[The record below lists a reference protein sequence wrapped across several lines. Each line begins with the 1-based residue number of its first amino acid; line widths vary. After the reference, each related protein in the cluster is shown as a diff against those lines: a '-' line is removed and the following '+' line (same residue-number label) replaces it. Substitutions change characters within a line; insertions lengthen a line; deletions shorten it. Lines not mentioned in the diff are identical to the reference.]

1 MHTLPRSMCSFV
13 KYWWSVGIWACS
25 LFLSLTVWYTYRLV
39 TLTLFLWIFQGIQYA
54 PRRNVKLKT
63 ELIDVDLVRG
73 KSERE
78 RDLSIDEFVKKDD
91 IKTCIF
97 ILIHLDKC
105 GDFLSMPREIGKLSR
120 EYLMPVYFNC
130 LNRFNLFQSK
140 APSVLDLY
148 CSQGSMQGCVLSP
161 LLSMVSSTK

>member
-1 MHTLPRSMCSFV
+1 MHTLPRSMCSIV
-13 KYWWSVGIWACS
+13 RYWWSVGIWACS

-39 TLTLFLWIFQGIQYA
+39 TLTLFPWIFQGIQYA

-78 RDLSIDEFVKKDD
+78 RFVYWWICERKHKYMY
-91 IKTCIF
+91 
-97 ILIHLDKC
+97 IHLDKC
-105 GDFLSMPREIGKLSR
+105 GDFLSMQREIGELSR

-140 APSVLDLY
+140 APSVLDLH
-148 CSQGSMQGCVLSP
+148 CSQGGMQGCVLSP